1 NMGYGWDRVENVL
14 WRVYHGELE
23 GYKAD
28 QVVLMIGTNNIQLNT
43 DAEIVAGLKFLIQ
56 AIKFRQPTAEVLMVG
71 ILPRRDGETRVAT
84 LNEAIA
90 QMTTEPNA
98 AFVQPGFV
106 FLQPNGK
113 IDESLFSDGLHP
125 NAEGYRKLAEA
136 LKPYLKGG
144 KR

>member
-1 NMGYGWDRVENVL
+1 
-14 WRVYHGELE
+14 
-23 GYKAD
+23 
-28 QVVLMIGTNNIQLNT
+28 VLMIGTNNIQLNT

-56 AIKFRQPTAEVLMVG
+56 AIKSRQPTAEVLMVG

-90 QMTTEPNA
+90 QMTTEANA
-98 AFVQPGFV
+98 SFVQPGFV

-113 IDESLFSDGLHP
+113 VDESLFSDGLHP
-125 NAEGYRKLAEA
+125 NAEGYRRLAGA

-144 KR
+144 KK